1 MAFVRRAFSAAMLLA
16 GSDGLRALPA
26 GAMEG
31 SVAKTPEWD
40 ASVDAA
46 VRELHPLKNT
56 SLAFV
61 KQPKNKNFPDTE
73 HMKYVFIA
81 HESGGTEFIRRVA
94 ADFSNIMHFHMCE
107 EGKSDHHCDVYDGP
121 EEVYVFPVLSN
132 ELLSEVLANKN
143 PQRLMHVTRD
153 PVAQYVSGHAA
164 GTLVQLHKTFQK
176 KYPREE
182 LRLQRTMSYADRV
195 SVESKFFVKTRGKFQ
210 AGLVE
215 ESGGNV
221 VHVRYESLIHSPEE
235 YVENAVRVY
244 EHLVGDS
251 ATKMQLEMLR
261 AMAQTS
267 SKMLAAP
274 LVSEDMKERA
284 KQFIRDIPPETMA
297 DFDTIRSELHY

>member
-1 MAFVRRAFSAAMLLA
+1 MAFARRAVSAALLLA
-16 GSDGLRALPA
+16 GSEAILSFPA

-31 SVAKTPEWD
+31 SVKKTPEWD

-46 VRELHPLKNT
+46 IRELHPLQNT
-56 SLAFV
+56 SHAFV
-61 KQPKNKNFPDTE
+61 KQPNQRNFPDTE

-81 HESGGTEFIRRVA
+81 HESAGTDSVRLVA
-94 ADFSNIMHFHMCE
+94 RDFSNIMHLHMCE
-107 EGKSDHHCDVYDGP
+107 EGRSDHHCDVYDGP
-121 EEVYVFPVLSN
+121 EDVYFFPGLTN
-132 ELLSEVLANKN
+132 DLMSEVLANKN
-143 PQRLMHVTRD
+143 PQRLVHLIRD
-153 PVAQYVSGHAA
+153 PIAQYVSGHAA
-164 GTLVQLHKTFQK
+164 GTLMQLHKTNAK

-195 SVESKFFVKTRGKFQ
+195 SVESPYFVKTRGKFQ
-210 AGLVE
+210 SQLVE
-215 ESGGNV
+215 DSSGNV
-221 VHVRYESLIHSPEE
+221 VHVKYESLTHSPQD